1 MTLCILQYVVVS
13 KWIEYLL
20 YLEVKDRERER
31 RRKSLSIK

>member
-1 MTLCILQYVVVS
+1 MTLCVLQYAVVL

-20 YLEVKDRERER
+20 YLDVKDRKRER

>member
-1 MTLCILQYVVVS
+1 MTLCVPQYVVAL

-20 YLEVKDRERER
+20 YLEVKDREREG

>member
-1 MTLCILQYVVVS
+1 MTLCVLQYVVVL

-31 RRKSLSIK
+31 TRKSLSVK